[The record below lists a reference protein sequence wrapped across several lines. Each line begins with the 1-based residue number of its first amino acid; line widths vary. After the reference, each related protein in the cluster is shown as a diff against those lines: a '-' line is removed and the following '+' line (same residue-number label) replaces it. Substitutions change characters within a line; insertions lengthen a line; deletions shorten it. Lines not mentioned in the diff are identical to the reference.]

1 MRVKHRRTL
10 TRVFQ
15 KPTPADIRWE
25 DLEAMLLAC
34 GVKIV
39 ERAGSRVG
47 LIKDGHRMV
56 VHRPHPKPSVGRAT
70 VRDVAA
76 FLKAAGVEP

>member
-1 MRVKHRRTL
+1 MKHRRTL

-15 KPTPADIRWE
+15 KPTPSDIRWE

-34 GVKIV
+34 GVKVV

-47 LIKDGHRMV
+47 LIKDGQRMV

-70 VRDVAA
+70 VRDIAA
-76 FLKAAGVEP
+76 FLKAVGVEP